1 MSDESIKPPC
11 APNNSIKSASNTKSQ
26 VKLDGSCLKQD
37 KVNSYIFINGV
48 EIYKFKAKNFEIN
61 AAPLCLGNVSK
72 DFSVG
77 NMRKTG
83 LHGYIYDFSVDYD
96 SIYFDDILDIWIF
109 ISI

>member
-1 MSDESIKPPC
+1 MD
-11 APNNSIKSASNTKSQ
+11 
-26 VKLDGSCLKQD
+26 SCLKQD
-37 KVNSYIFINGV
+37 KVNSYLFINGV

-83 LHGYIYDFSVDYD
+83 LHGYIYDFSVDY
-96 SIYFDDILDIWIF
+96 SRFFTFTARSFGQSLASNSEGRIKYVSLNNWLD
-109 ISI
+109 